1 MKKIKSLVWK
11 ISWFIK
17 NYRELSAHKLLI
29 PNNFLGPVHHIADS
43 LATSNNIDFKKD
55 LKFSKA
61 YKLAEATAP
70 QIKINMEWRTYIVC
84 SLAEIVKKLE
94 GDFVECGVST
104 GIYSRAVIDYVDFDN
119 LDKTFYLMDTF
130 NGPKKEQ
137 ITENEESLGIN
148 NYIDIYKNDVYE
160 QVCETFKSFKVRII
174 RGMIP
179 ETLKEC
185 KAEKIC
191 YLSIDMNVVAPEI
204 AAANF
209 FWDKLVSGGVMILDD
224 YGFPAHFEQKI
235 AFDKFAAE
243 KGVQILYLPTAQGI
257 IFKP

>member
-1 MKKIKSLVWK
+1 
-11 ISWFIK
+11 
-17 NYRELSAHKLLI
+17 
-29 PNNFLGPVHHIADS
+29 
-43 LATSNNIDFKKD
+43 
-55 LKFSKA
+55 
-61 YKLAEATAP
+61 
-70 QIKINMEWRTYIVC
+70 
-84 SLAEIVKKLE
+84 
-94 GDFVECGVST
+94 
-104 GIYSRAVIDYVDFDN
+104 
-119 LDKTFYLMDTF
+119 
-130 NGPKKEQ
+130 
-137 ITENEESLGIN
+137 
-148 NYIDIYKNDVYE
+148 
-160 QVCETFKSFKVRII
+160 
-174 RGMIP
+174 MIP

-224 YGFPAHFEQKI
+224 DGFPAHIEQKI